1 MSSLNATPA
10 GERVHIGLFGKRN
23 AGKSSLINALT
34 GQKLAVVADVPGTTT
49 DPVLKAMELL
59 PLGPV
64 LMMDTAGIDDSG
76 ELGQLRVQKSLQ
88 VLNKTDIAI
97 LVIDSTAGITDEDL
111 KMLQRIQD
119 KELSCVVVFTKA
131 DVAEKNKANVSE
143 TTASKQF
150 KPNETQEKAAREA
163 KQNTMQDRS
172 ALEAEQ
178 NAMQGNA
185 APDAKINAIP
195 SSIPLISVSSTTGK
209 NIKELK
215 ELLAHLVPQKKAPFP
230 ICADLLKP
238 EDQVL
243 LVTPIDSAAPKGR
256 LILPQQQ
263 TIRDI
268 IDSDAVAVIT
278 KENHVGSA
286 LKNMKRPPAMV
297 ITDSQAFGKVNQ
309 AVPQEIKLTSF
320 SILMA
325 RHKGNLEQAVLGVA
339 ALKQLQDGDRILI
352 SEGCTHHRQCG
363 DIGTE
368 KLPKWI
374 QDFTGKHFNFSWTS
388 GTEFPT
394 DLSLYKLIIHCGGCM
409 LNEREMQYRY
419 RCAADTSSK
428 SRPDDPVF
436 HLQVWNTAELAGV
449 VCNESDV
456 PCKSLSSKLDVIRA
470 DGRPLLLKV
479 TAYPSGNHRVING
492 KRDDVERRQEKRQ
505 LLSVLFSPV
514 ALFRTVFKFKNGDG
528 RNQERRRIQG
538 KQLFCQVRV
547 NVFHKIDADIGI
559 Q

>member
-131 DVAEKNKANVSE
+131 DVEEKKA
-143 TTASKQF
+143 T
-150 KPNETQEKAAREA
+150 
-163 KQNTMQDRS
+163 
-172 ALEAEQ
+172 
-178 NAMQGNA
+178 QGNA
-185 APDAKINAIP
+185 APDAKFNAIS
-195 SSIPLISVSSTTGK
+195 SSIPQIFVSSTTGK

-339 ALKQLQDGDRILI
+339 ALKQLQDGDSILI

-419 RCAADTSSK
+419 RCAAD
-428 SRPDDPVF
+428 
-436 HLQVWNTAELAGV
+436 QGV
-449 VCNESDV
+449 PMTNYGLCIAYTHGIL
-456 PCKSLSSKLDVIRA
+456 KRSLSVFPDLA
-470 DGRPLLLKV
+470 EKV
-479 TAYPSGNHRVING
+479 
-492 KRDDVERRQEKRQ
+492 
-505 LLSVLFSPV
+505 
-514 ALFRTVFKFKNGDG
+514 
-528 RNQERRRIQG
+528 
-538 KQLFCQVRV
+538 
-547 NVFHKIDADIGI
+547 
-559 Q
+559 

>member
-10 GERVHIGLFGKRN
+10 GERVHIGLFGRRN

-64 LMMDTAGIDDSG
+64 LMMDTAGIDDTG

-97 LVIDSTAGITDEDL
+97 LVIDSTTGITEEDR

-131 DVAEKNKANVSE
+131 DVANQQVA
-143 TTASKQF
+143 F
-150 KPNETQEKAAREA
+150 
-163 KQNTMQDRS
+163 
-172 ALEAEQ
+172 
-178 NAMQGNA
+178 
-185 APDAKINAIP
+185 P
-195 SSIPLISVSSTTGK
+195 SSIPQISVSSTTGK
-209 NIKELK
+209 NIRELK

-230 ICADLLKP
+230 ICADLINP
-238 EDQVL
+238 EDTVL

-268 IDSDAVAVIT
+268 IDRGAAAVIT
-278 KENHVGSA
+278 QENNVRNA
-286 LKNMKRPPAMV
+286 LENMKKPPAMV
-297 ITDSQAFGKVNQ
+297 ITDSQAFGNVNK
-309 AVPQEIKLTSF
+309 AVPKEIKLTSF

-339 ALKQLQDGDRILI
+339 SLKQLQEGDSLLI

-374 QDFTGKHFNFSWTS
+374 QDFTGKQFRFSWTS
-388 GTEFPT
+388 GTEFPA
-394 DLSLYKLIIHCGGCM
+394 DLSPYRLIIHCGGCM

-419 RCAADTSSK
+419 RCAAD
-428 SRPDDPVF
+428 
-436 HLQVWNTAELAGV
+436 QN
-449 VCNESDV
+449 V
-456 PCKSLSSKLDVIRA
+456 PMTNYGLCIAYTHGILKRSLSVFPDLAEKL
-470 DGRPLLLKV
+470 
-479 TAYPSGNHRVING
+479 
-492 KRDDVERRQEKRQ
+492 
-505 LLSVLFSPV
+505 
-514 ALFRTVFKFKNGDG
+514 
-528 RNQERRRIQG
+528 
-538 KQLFCQVRV
+538 
-547 NVFHKIDADIGI
+547 
-559 Q
+559 

>member
-1 MSSLNATPA
+1 MSSLNATPS

-64 LMMDTAGIDDSG
+64 LMMDTAGIDDTG

-97 LVIDSTAGITDEDL
+97 LVIDSTAGITEEDL

-131 DVAEKNKANVSE
+131 DVAEKNAI
-143 TTASKQF
+143 
-150 KPNETQEKAAREA
+150 
-163 KQNTMQDRS
+163 QD
-172 ALEAEQ
+172 
-178 NAMQGNA
+178 NA
-185 APDAKINAIP
+185 APDTKHNAIP
-195 SSIPLISVSSTTGK
+195 SSIPQISVSSTTGK
-209 NIKELK
+209 HIKELK
-215 ELLAHLVPQKKAPFP
+215 DLLAHLVPQKKAPFP
-230 ICADLLKP
+230 ICADLIAP

-268 IDSDAVAVIT
+268 IDRGAVAVIT
-278 KENHVGSA
+278 KENNVGNS
-286 LKNMKRPPAMV
+286 LENMKKPPAIV

-309 AVPQEIKLTSF
+309 AVPQEIKLTSC

-325 RHKGNLEQAVLGVA
+325 RHKGNLTQAVLGVA
-339 ALKQLQDGDRILI
+339 ALKQLHNGDRVLI

-374 QDFTGKHFNFSWTS
+374 RDFTGRQFNFSWTS
-388 GTEFPT
+388 GTEFPV
-394 DLSLYKLIIHCGGCM
+394 DLSPYRLIIHCGGCM

-419 RCAADTSSK
+419 RCAAD
-428 SRPDDPVF
+428 
-436 HLQVWNTAELAGV
+436 QN
-449 VCNESDV
+449 V
-456 PCKSLSSKLDVIRA
+456 PMTNYGLCIAYTHGILKRSLSVFPDLAEKL
-470 DGRPLLLKV
+470 
-479 TAYPSGNHRVING
+479 
-492 KRDDVERRQEKRQ
+492 
-505 LLSVLFSPV
+505 
-514 ALFRTVFKFKNGDG
+514 
-528 RNQERRRIQG
+528 
-538 KQLFCQVRV
+538 
-547 NVFHKIDADIGI
+547 
-559 Q
+559 

>member
-131 DVAEKNKANVSE
+131 DVEEQNAANVSE
-143 TTASKQF
+143 TTAAKQIL
-150 KPNETQEKAAREA
+150 PNETQEKAAREA

-185 APDAKINAIP
+185 APDAKCNAIP
-195 SSIPLISVSSTTGK
+195 SSIPQISVSSTTGK

-286 LKNMKRPPAMV
+286 LKNMKRPGRAGRGGPETAAGRRPYSDFRGLHPSPAVRRHRHGKAAEM
-297 ITDSQAFGKVNQ
+297 DSGF
-309 AVPQEIKLTSF
+309 
-320 SILMA
+320 
-325 RHKGNLEQAVLGVA
+325 
-339 ALKQLQDGDRILI
+339 
-352 SEGCTHHRQCG
+352 
-363 DIGTE
+363 
-368 KLPKWI
+368 
-374 QDFTGKHFNFSWTS
+374 
-388 GTEFPT
+388 
-394 DLSLYKLIIHCGGCM
+394 
-409 LNEREMQYRY
+409 YRK
-419 RCAADTSSK
+419 T
-428 SRPDDPVF
+428 F
-436 HLQVWNTAELAGV
+436 
-449 VCNESDV
+449 
-456 PCKSLSSKLDVIRA
+456 
-470 DGRPLLLKV
+470 
-479 TAYPSGNHRVING
+479 
-492 KRDDVERRQEKRQ
+492 
-505 LLSVLFSPV
+505 
-514 ALFRTVFKFKNGDG
+514 
-528 RNQERRRIQG
+528 
-538 KQLFCQVRV
+538 
-547 NVFHKIDADIGI
+547 
-559 Q
+559 

>member
-131 DVAEKNKANVSE
+131 DVEEKNA
-143 TTASKQF
+143 T
-150 KPNETQEKAAREA
+150 
-163 KQNTMQDRS
+163 
-172 ALEAEQ
+172 
-178 NAMQGNA
+178 QGNA
-185 APDAKINAIP
+185 ATDTKFNAIS
-195 SSIPLISVSSTTGK
+195 SSIPQIFVSSTTGK

-419 RCAADTSSK
+419 RCAAD
-428 SRPDDPVF
+428 
-436 HLQVWNTAELAGV
+436 QN
-449 VCNESDV
+449 V
-456 PCKSLSSKLDVIRA
+456 PMTNYGLCIAYTHGILKRSLSVFPDLA
-470 DGRPLLLKV
+470 EKV
-479 TAYPSGNHRVING
+479 
-492 KRDDVERRQEKRQ
+492 
-505 LLSVLFSPV
+505 
-514 ALFRTVFKFKNGDG
+514 
-528 RNQERRRIQG
+528 
-538 KQLFCQVRV
+538 
-547 NVFHKIDADIGI
+547 
-559 Q
+559 

>member
-64 LMMDTAGIDDSG
+64 LMMDTAGIDDTG

-97 LVIDSTAGITDEDL
+97 LVIDNTAGITDEDR

-131 DVAEKNKANVSE
+131 DMEHEDASGIARQNVLP
-143 TTASKQF
+143 A
-150 KPNETQEKAAREA
+150 
-163 KQNTMQDRS
+163 
-172 ALEAEQ
+172 
-178 NAMQGNA
+178 
-185 APDAKINAIP
+185 
-195 SSIPLISVSSTTGK
+195 SIPQICVSSTTGK
-209 NIKELK
+209 NIRELK

-230 ICADLLKP
+230 ICADLIQP
-238 EDQVL
+238 EDNVL

-268 IDSDAVAVIT
+268 IDRGAAAVIT
-278 KENHVGSA
+278 QENNVSTA
-286 LKNMKRPPAMV
+286 LKNMKQPPAMV
-297 ITDSQAFGKVNQ
+297 ITDSQAFGKVNK
-309 AVPQEIKLTSF
+309 AVPQEINLTSF

-325 RHKGNLEQAVLGVA
+325 RHKGNLEQAVLGTA
-339 ALKQLQDGDRILI
+339 ALKQLQDGDCVLI

-374 QDFTGKHFNFSWTS
+374 QDFTGKQFRFSWTS

-419 RCAADTSSK
+419 RCAAD
-428 SRPDDPVF
+428 
-436 HLQVWNTAELAGV
+436 QN
-449 VCNESDV
+449 V
-456 PCKSLSSKLDVIRA
+456 PMTNYGLCIAYTHGILKRSLSVFPDLAEKL
-470 DGRPLLLKV
+470 
-479 TAYPSGNHRVING
+479 
-492 KRDDVERRQEKRQ
+492 
-505 LLSVLFSPV
+505 
-514 ALFRTVFKFKNGDG
+514 
-528 RNQERRRIQG
+528 
-538 KQLFCQVRV
+538 
-547 NVFHKIDADIGI
+547 
-559 Q
+559 

>member
-10 GERVHIGLFGKRN
+10 GERVHIGLFGRRN

-59 PLGPV
+59 PLGAV
-64 LMMDTAGIDDSG
+64 LMMDTAGIDDTG

-97 LVIDSTAGITDEDL
+97 LVIDSIAGITDEDR
-111 KMLQRIQD
+111 KMLQRIRD

-131 DVAEKNKANVSE
+131 DMAHAD
-143 TTASKQF
+143 TAGI
-150 KPNETQEKAAREA
+150 AR
-163 KQNTMQDRS
+163 QNS
-172 ALEAEQ
+172 F
-178 NAMQGNA
+178 
-185 APDAKINAIP
+185 P
-195 SSIPLISVSSTTGK
+195 SSIPQISVSSTTGK
-209 NIKELK
+209 NIRELK

-230 ICADLLKP
+230 ICADLIQP
-238 EDQVL
+238 EDNVL

-268 IDSDAVAVIT
+268 IDRGAAAFIT
-278 KENHVGSA
+278 RENNVSNA

-297 ITDSQAFGKVNQ
+297 ITDSQAFGKANQ
-309 AVPQEIKLTSF
+309 TVPEEINLTSF

-339 ALKQLQDGDRILI
+339 ALKQLQDGDCVLI

-374 QDFTGKHFNFSWTS
+374 QDFTGKQFRFSWTS

-419 RCAADTSSK
+419 RCAADQNIPMTNYGLCIAYTHGILK
-428 SRPDDPVF
+428 R
-436 HLQVWNTAELAGV
+436 
-449 VCNESDV
+449 
-456 PCKSLSSKLDVIRA
+456 SLSVFPDLA
-470 DGRPLLLKV
+470 DKV
-479 TAYPSGNHRVING
+479 
-492 KRDDVERRQEKRQ
+492 
-505 LLSVLFSPV
+505 
-514 ALFRTVFKFKNGDG
+514 
-528 RNQERRRIQG
+528 
-538 KQLFCQVRV
+538 
-547 NVFHKIDADIGI
+547 
-559 Q
+559 